1 MRQEIL
7 TDTFTALRNKLHIA
21 ACRLLDDETDAEDA
35 VQDTFCNLWNASP
48 PDTNA
53 EARHRLFAALKNVC
67 LNKLRR
73 RAVEAKYPGTT
84 VIVNPDETPGDFD
97 TMKEAMLSALPPQQR
112 EVLRLA
118 AFEELEYEEIAERLN
133 MTIDAVRMNMS
144 RARKKLR
151 EEYKRFQS

>member
-7 TDTFTALRNKLHIA
+7 TDTFTALRKKLHIA
-21 ACRLLDDETDAEDA
+21 ACRLLEDETEAEDA

-48 PDTNA
+48 PGTNV
-53 EARHRLFAALKNVC
+53 EARHRLFATLKNVC

-73 RAVEAKYPGTT
+73 RAVEAKYPGTS
-84 VIVNPDETPGDFD
+84 VIVAPDETAGDFERLR
-97 TMKEAMLSALPPQQR
+97 EAMLSALPPQQR
-112 EVLRLA
+112 DVLMLA

-144 RARKKLR
+144 RARKKIR
-151 EEYKRFQS
+151 EEYKRLQ